1 MTATR
6 HRKDEDIKRLEIMKK
21 TLLFCLTAL
30 LAVAACNNDNKTA
43 DVDII
48 KNPNSAEGYDDS
60 ERMPKITFETDMHDF
75 GQLMAGETISYSFKF
90 TNTGNAD
97 LIISGCDASCGCTVA
112 NYPKERIAPGKTGYI
127 TVSFKSQ
134 GMSGQQIKDIIVA
147 SNTQPARTR
156 LRISATV
163 R

>member
-1 MTATR
+1 MR
-6 HRKDEDIKRLEIMKK
+6 QLLVY
-21 TLLFCLTAL
+21 TLLILL
-30 LAVAACNNDNKTA
+30 LAACGGGGKEPG
-43 DVDII
+43 VDII
-48 KNPNSAEGYDDS
+48 HNPNSAEGYDNG
-60 ERMPKITFETDMHDF
+60 ERMPRITFETDMHDF
-75 GQLMAGETISYSFKF
+75 GQLMAGENISYSFKF

-112 NYPKERIAPGKTGYI
+112 DYPRERIAPGKTGYI

-134 GMSGQQIKDIIVA
+134 GMSGQQMKEVIVA
-147 SNTQPARTR
+147 SNAQPARTK

>member
-1 MTATR
+1 MTNNTNP
-6 HRKDEDIKRLEIMKK
+6 KMKH
-21 TLLFCLTAL
+21 LFTIGILAAL
-30 LAVAACNNDNKTA
+30 LLTSCGGGKEEAG
-43 DVDII
+43 VDII
-48 KNPNSAEGYDDS
+48 KNPNSAEGYDNS
-60 ERMPKITFETDMHDF
+60 EKMPKIVFETDMHDF

-112 NYPKERIAPGKTGYI
+112 DYPKERIAPGKSGYI

-134 GMSGQQIKDIIVA
+134 GMSGQQIKEVVVA
-147 SNTQPARTR
+147 SNTQPAKTK

>member
-1 MTATR
+1 MQ
-6 HRKDEDIKRLEIMKK
+6 IIMLKK
-21 TLLFCLTAL
+21 KHILILFPVLMLLS
-30 LAVAACNNDNKTA
+30 CNGGDKHN

-48 KNPNSAEGYDDS
+48 KNPNTANGYDES
-60 ERMPKITFETDMHDF
+60 EKMPKIVFETDMHDF

-112 NYPKERIAPGKTGYI
+112 DYPKERIAPGKTGYV

-134 GMSGQQIKDIIVA
+134 GMSGHQVKEVVVA
-147 SNTQPARTR
+147 TNAQPAKTR

>member
-1 MTATR
+1 MTNNTNP
-6 HRKDEDIKRLEIMKK
+6 KMKH
-21 TLLFCLTAL
+21 LFTIGILAAL
-30 LAVAACNNDNKTA
+30 LLTSCGGGNDETS
-43 DVDII
+43 VDII
-48 KNPNSAEGYDDS
+48 KNPNSAEGYDNS
-60 ERMPKITFETDMHDF
+60 EKMPKIVFETDMHDF

-112 NYPKERIAPGKTGYI
+112 DYPKERIAPGKSGYI

-134 GMSGQQIKDIIVA
+134 GMSGQQIKEVVVA
-147 SNTQPARTR
+147 SNTQPAKTK

>member
-1 MTATR
+1 MHTVTVM
-6 HRKDEDIKRLEIMKK
+6 KRTFSSLILA
-21 TLLFCLTAL
+21 TLLM
-30 LAVAACNNDNKTA
+30 AACTGNNGSA

-48 KNPNSAEGYDDS
+48 KNPNSAAGYDES
-60 ERMPKITFETDMHDF
+60 EKMPKIVFETDMHDF

-97 LIISGCDASCGCTVA
+97 LVISGCDASCGCTVA
-112 NYPKERIAPGKTGYI
+112 DYPRERIAPGQTGYI

-134 GMSGQQIKDIIVA
+134 GMSGQQIKEVVVA
-147 SNTQPARTR
+147 SNTQPAKTK

>member
-1 MTATR
+1 
-6 HRKDEDIKRLEIMKK
+6 MKK

>member
-1 MTATR
+1 
-6 HRKDEDIKRLEIMKK
+6 
-21 TLLFCLTAL
+21 
-30 LAVAACNNDNKTA
+30 
-43 DVDII
+43 
-48 KNPNSAEGYDDS
+48 
-60 ERMPKITFETDMHDF
+60 MPKITFETDMHDF
-75 GQLMAGETISYSFKF
+75 GQLMAGENISYSFKF

-112 NYPKERIAPGKTGYI
+112 DYPRERIAPGKTGYI

-134 GMSGQQIKDIIVA
+134 GMSGHQMKEVIVA

>member
-1 MTATR
+1 MQ
-6 HRKDEDIKRLEIMKK
+6 IIMLKK
-21 TLLFCLTAL
+21 KHILILFSVLILLS
-30 LAVAACNNDNKTA
+30 CNGGDKHN

-48 KNPNSAEGYDDS
+48 KNPNTANGYDES
-60 ERMPKITFETDMHDF
+60 EKMPKIVFETDMHDF

-112 NYPKERIAPGKTGYI
+112 DYPKERIAPGKTGYV

-134 GMSGQQIKDIIVA
+134 GMSGHQVKEVVVA
-147 SNTQPARTR
+147 TNAQPAKTR

>member
-1 MTATR
+1 M
-6 HRKDEDIKRLEIMKK
+6 KRIFSSLILA
-21 TLLFCLTAL
+21 TLLM
-30 LAVAACNNDNKTA
+30 AACNGNNGSA

-48 KNPNSAEGYDDS
+48 KNPNSATGYDES
-60 ERMPKITFETDMHDF
+60 EKMPKIVFETDMHDF

-97 LIISGCDASCGCTVA
+97 LVISGCDASCGCTVA
-112 NYPKERIAPGKTGYI
+112 DYPRERIAPGQTGYI

-134 GMSGQQIKDIIVA
+134 GMSGQQIKEVVVA
-147 SNTQPARTR
+147 SNTQPAKTK

>member
-1 MTATR
+1 M
-6 HRKDEDIKRLEIMKK
+6 KRLFIIG
-21 TLLFCLTAL
+21 LTSIL
-30 LAVAACNNDNKTA
+30 ILAACHNTNNGA

-48 KNPNSAEGYDDS
+48 KNPNSAEGYNDS
-60 ERMPKITFETDMHDF
+60 EKMPQISFETDMHDF
-75 GQLMAGETISYSFKF
+75 GQLMAGENISYSFKF

-112 NYPKERIAPGKTGYI
+112 DYPKERIAPGQTGYV

-134 GMSGQQIKDIIVA
+134 GMSGHQMKEVIVA

>member
-1 MTATR
+1 MQ
-6 HRKDEDIKRLEIMKK
+6 IIMLKK
-21 TLLFCLTAL
+21 KHILLLFSVLML
-30 LAVAACNNDNKTA
+30 LSCNGGDKHN

-48 KNPNSAEGYDDS
+48 KNPNTANGYDES
-60 ERMPKITFETDMHDF
+60 EKMPKIVFETDMHDF

-112 NYPKERIAPGKTGYI
+112 DYPKERIAPGKTGYV

-134 GMSGQQIKDIIVA
+134 GMSGHQVKEVVVA
-147 SNTQPARTR
+147 TNAQPAKTR

>member
-1 MTATR
+1 M
-6 HRKDEDIKRLEIMKK
+6 KRRRYTMLVLLA
-21 TLLFCLTAL
+21 TLL
-30 LAVAACNNDNKTA
+30 AAGCGGGSENGAN
-43 DVDII
+43 VDII
-48 KNPNSAEGYDDS
+48 KNPNTAQGYD
-60 ERMPKITFETDMHDF
+60 ETEKMPKIVFETDMHDF

-112 NYPKERIAPGKTGYI
+112 DYPKERIAPGKTGYI

-134 GMSGQQIKDIIVA
+134 GMSGQQIKEVVVA
-147 SNTQPARTR
+147 SNTQPAKTR

>member
-1 MTATR
+1 MQ
-6 HRKDEDIKRLEIMKK
+6 IIMLKK
-21 TLLFCLTAL
+21 KHILILFSVLMLLS
-30 LAVAACNNDNKTA
+30 CNGGDKHN

-48 KNPNSAEGYDDS
+48 KNPNTANGYDES
-60 ERMPKITFETDMHDF
+60 EKMPKIVFETDMHDF

-112 NYPKERIAPGKTGYI
+112 DYPKERIAPGKTGYV

-134 GMSGQQIKDIIVA
+134 GMSGHQVKEVVVA
-147 SNTQPARTR
+147 TNAQPAKTR

>member
-1 MTATR
+1 M
-6 HRKDEDIKRLEIMKK
+6 IKK
-21 TLLFCLTAL
+21 TAYILFATLI
-30 LAVAACNNDNKTA
+30 LASCNGTDKGA

-48 KNPNSAEGYDDS
+48 NNPNSATGYNES
-60 ERMPKITFETDMHDF
+60 EKMPKIVFETDMHDF

-97 LIISGCDASCGCTVA
+97 LVISGCDASCGCTVA

-134 GMSGQQIKDIIVA
+134 GMSGNQIKEVIVA
-147 SNTQPARTR
+147 SNTQPSKTR